1 MNKKVVTFGE
11 IMLRLSPPNYQR
23 LIQTDSF
30 DVVYGGGEANV
41 SVSLSNF
48 GLDSYY
54 VSKFPHNPIGD
65 AALNHLRRFG
75 VKTDYIVRGGDRI
88 GIYFLETGASQ
99 RPSKV
104 IYDRA
109 HSAIAEA
116 KVGDFDWDEI
126 FKDTQWFHFT
136 GITPALSDTAAEL
149 TLEALRKAKQNKVKV
164 SCDLNYRGKLWSPEK
179 ANKIMSQFMKYVDII
194 LGNEEDAEKIFSI
207 KAPESDISTGQLNK
221 ESYKFVAQEL
231 IRRFNFELVTIT
243 LRESYSASDNGWSAI
258 AYDGE
263 KLYSSNKYKIHIID
277 RVGGGDA
284 FAGGLIY
291 SLINGNQLQGAL
303 DFAVA
308 ASCLKHTIPGDFN
321 LVSEEEVK
329 SLQKGNVSGRV
340 QR

>member
-1 MNKKVVTFGE
+1 MGKKVVTFGE

-30 DVVYGGGEANV
+30 DVTYGGGEANV
-41 SVSLSNF
+41 SASLANF

-54 VSKFPHNPIGD
+54 VSKLPYNPIGD

-75 VKTDYIVRGGDRI
+75 VKTDYIARGGNRL
-88 GIYFLETGASQ
+88 GIYFLEIGAAQ
-99 RPSKV
+99 RPSIV

-109 HSAIAEA
+109 HSAIAKA
-116 KVGDFDWDEI
+116 KVIDFDWGEI
-126 FKDTQWFHFT
+126 FKDTKWFHFT
-136 GITPALSDTAAEL
+136 GITPALSDTAAKL
-149 TLEALRKAKQNKVKV
+149 TLEVVKKAKQNKVKV
-164 SCDLNYRGKLWSPEK
+164 SCDLNYRGNLWDTKK
-179 ANKIMSQFMKYVDII
+179 ANKVMSQLMEYVDII
-194 LGNEEDAEKIFSI
+194 IGNEEDAEKIFGLKS
-207 KAPESDISTGQLNK
+207 PESDISTGQLNK
-221 ESYKFVAQEL
+221 EGYKFVAQEL
-231 IRRFNFELVTIT
+231 AKKFNFELVIIT
-243 LRESYSASDNGWSAI
+243 LRESYSASDNGWSAL
-258 AYDGE
+258 AYDG
-263 KLYSSNKYKIHIID
+263 KKFYSSNKYQIHIID

-291 SLINGNQLQGAL
+291 SLINGNQLQEAL

-321 LVSEEEVK
+321 LVSEDEVK

>member
-1 MNKKVVTFGE
+1 MGKKVVTFGE
-11 IMLRLSPPNYQR
+11 VMLRLSPPNYQR

-30 DVVYGGGEANV
+30 DAVYGGGEANV

-54 VSKFPHNPIGD
+54 VSKLPYNPIGD

-88 GIYFLETGASQ
+88 GIYFLEVGAAQ

-109 HSAIAEA
+109 HSAMAEA

-126 FKDTQWFHFT
+126 FKDAKWFHFT

-179 ANKIMSQFMKYVDII
+179 ANKVMSQLMEYVDII
-194 LGNEEDAEKIFSI
+194 IGNEEDAEKIFGLKS
-207 KAPESDISTGQLNK
+207 PESDISTGQLNK
-221 ESYKFVAQEL
+221 EGYKLVTQEL
-231 IRRFNFELVTIT
+231 IKRFNFELVVIT
-243 LRESYSASDNGWSAI
+243 LRESYSASDNGWSAL
-258 AYDGE
+258 AYDG
-263 KLYSSNKYKIHIID
+263 KKFYNSNKYQIHIID

-291 SLINGNQLQGAL
+291 SLINGNQLQEAL

-308 ASCLKHTIPGDFN
+308 ASCLKHSIPGDFN
-321 LVSEEEVK
+321 LVSEDEVE
-329 SLQKGNVSGRV
+329 SLQKGDVSGRV